1 MKTAISIPDDVFQ
14 AAEEPC
20 KRLGMS
26 RSEFYAKPMV
36 AFVKSH
42 KSTRGKES
50 LDAIYAPEDSY
61 LAPALTVRQVLSL
74 PEAEWQCAAVRSGT
88 LRKVE
93 DGLRLVLHL
102 CKRGRR
108 QSPMLTAQDGRRS
121 PVSWH
126 DQCAAGQSAYC

>member
-26 RSEFYAKPMV
+26 RSEFYAKPVV

-50 LDAIYAPEDSY
+50 LDAIYAPEDSP
-61 LAPALTVRQVLSL
+61 LDPALMALQVLSL
-74 PEAEWQCAAVRSGT
+74 PKADW
-88 LRKVE
+88 
-93 DGLRLVLHL
+93 
-102 CKRGRR
+102 
-108 QSPMLTAQDGRRS
+108 
-121 PVSWH
+121 
-126 DQCAAGQSAYC
+126 